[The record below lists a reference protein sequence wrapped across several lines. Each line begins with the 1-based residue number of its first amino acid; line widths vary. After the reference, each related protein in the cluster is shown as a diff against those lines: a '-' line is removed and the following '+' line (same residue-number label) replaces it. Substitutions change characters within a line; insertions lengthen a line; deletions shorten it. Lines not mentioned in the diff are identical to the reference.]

1 MAPHGCAG
9 AAKRSERL
17 LTHPHPTRGL
27 RERRPKTAEA
37 RASTSR
43 RAAPA
48 SPPHHASPSPSI
60 TGTTIARNLSPTRL
74 QANSFLAA
82 SPKSCRLSVRV
93 ILQPQ
98 RWQTCSTRSEACS
111 AAPVWRR
118 GSDAPGD
125 LCHRFHLPRALARP
139 RLVLGPRRAAKPLR
153 ATGQPRW
160 GNLGYTLLLHTK
172 ILPSRDSS
180 RWPWTSGPGRGAAR
194 GRAPSTLSPRRRL
207 RVSGAAMASRRAPL
221 ARDMMDLVLIY
232 THTTQAR
239 GARAAAGPGP

>member
-1 MAPHGCAG
+1 MTKTSASGNAPRRVPATRRVYRVLAILVVDLAFLGLKPKVKSGQTQCASNFTATALADVLNTVGSMQRCAG
-9 AAKRSERL
+9 
-17 LTHPHPTRGL
+17 
-27 RERRPKTAEA
+27 
-37 RASTSR
+37 
-43 RAAPA
+43 
-48 SPPHHASPSPSI
+48 
-60 TGTTIARNLSPTRL
+60 
-74 QANSFLAA
+74 LA
-82 SPKSCRLSVRV
+82 
-93 ILQPQ
+93 
-98 RWQTCSTRSEACS
+98 
-111 AAPVWRR
+111 RR

-160 GNLGYTLLLHTK
+160 GNLGFALLLHTK

>member
-1 MAPHGCAG
+1 MTKTSASGNAPRRVAATQRVCCVRFRGRIWLENSNFSGWVLVFYLCGKQVKSGQTQCASNFAATALADVLNTVGSMQRCAG
-9 AAKRSERL
+9 
-17 LTHPHPTRGL
+17 
-27 RERRPKTAEA
+27 
-37 RASTSR
+37 
-43 RAAPA
+43 
-48 SPPHHASPSPSI
+48 
-60 TGTTIARNLSPTRL
+60 
-74 QANSFLAA
+74 LA
-82 SPKSCRLSVRV
+82 
-93 ILQPQ
+93 
-98 RWQTCSTRSEACS
+98 
-111 AAPVWRR
+111 RR

-160 GNLGYTLLLHTK
+160 GNLGCALLLHTK

>member
-1 MAPHGCAG
+1 M
-9 AAKRSERL
+9 
-17 LTHPHPTRGL
+17 THPHPTRGL

-48 SPPHHASPSPSI
+48 SPPHHASPSPLNH
-60 TGTTIARNLSPTRL
+60 RYDDSP
-74 QANSFLAA
+74 QSQPKQAA
-82 SPKSCRLSVRV
+82 SKLVFGRV
-93 ILQPQ
+93 PQ
-98 RWQTCSTRSEACS
+98 IVQTQRASNF
-111 AAPVWRR
+111 AATALADVLNTVGSMQRCAGLARR

>member
-1 MAPHGCAG
+1 M
-9 AAKRSERL
+9 L
-17 LTHPHPTRGL
+17 V
-27 RERRPKTAEA
+27 
-37 RASTSR
+37 
-43 RAAPA
+43 
-48 SPPHHASPSPSI
+48 
-60 TGTTIARNLSPTRL
+60 RNLSPSRL

-239 GARAAAGPGP
+239 GARAACGAERDRLRGPHRVWRRVGARGALLH

>member
-1 MAPHGCAG
+1 MASRSLLKVLRAVG
-9 AAKRSERL
+9 A
-17 LTHPHPTRGL
+17 
-27 RERRPKTAEA
+27 
-37 RASTSR
+37 SR
-43 RAAPA
+43 RA
-48 SPPHHASPSPSI
+48 
-60 TGTTIARNLSPTRL
+60 TEDGFLARNLSQAGCKQIVFGRVPQIVQTR
-74 QANSFLAA
+74 ASNFAATALADVLNTVG
-82 SPKSCRLSVRV
+82 SM
-93 ILQPQ
+93 Q
-98 RWQTCSTRSEACS
+98 RCAGL
-111 AAPVWRR
+111 ARR

-160 GNLGYTLLLHTK
+160 GNQGYAPLLHTK